1 MRAGEHP
8 EPDAGGNQDQA
19 APAWRVRNGT
29 PDEYSRTTYTRIEL
43 EYVAA
48 QAAREAERATLAN
61 VRERHLVAR
70 DTWTEMADK
79 AESVIATRAATE
91 AEKRALAET
100 A

>member
-1 MRAGEHP
+1 MATVEFYR
-8 EPDAGGNQDQA
+8 Q
-19 APAWRVRNGT
+19 R
-29 PDEYSRTTYTRIEL
+29 
-43 EYVAA
+43 AA
-48 QAAREAERATLAN
+48 QAQLDAEKATLTN

-70 DTWTEMADK
+70 DTWNDMAEK